1 MHFYW
6 ILLKS
11 DVFGDCQPCVLA
23 GTSENYGSAWYP
35 LDGHYW
41 ITSAWLYSLL
51 KYLPSF
57 WMLLVACNSYVMH
70 LSVLHM
76 EAATQTSKHQQVN
89 NVWKWLLSCPTQYVT
104 VYATVHQSPLLYNYE
119 RTYQKVPVMIVKMA
133 AQFPYTVCYCI
144 CNSSPVT
151 TTLQLW
157 TDISESSSYDRE
169 GSQHRAHPYT
179 NKRCGYWIPK
189 KCTDVRKNRAE
200 PQEIYLSLYYK
211 KCCMG
216 KA

>member
-76 EAATQTSKHQQVN
+76 EAATQNTNRLTMCENGCSVALHSMLLYMQQFTSHHYFTTMNGHIRKFQLWS
-89 NVWKWLLSCPTQYVT
+89 WKWLLSCPTQYVT
-104 VYATVHQSPLLYNYE
+104 VYATAHQSPLLYNYE
-119 RTYQKVPVMIVKMA
+119 RTYQKVPVMTVKA
-133 AQFPYTVCYCI
+133 HNIEPTPTPTKGVDTGSPRNVLRWEKTEQSHKKYTYPFIIRNVAWERH
-144 CNSSPVT
+144 N
-151 TTLQLW
+151 
-157 TDISESSSYDRE
+157 
-169 GSQHRAHPYT
+169 
-179 NKRCGYWIPK
+179 
-189 KCTDVRKNRAE
+189 
-200 PQEIYLSLYYK
+200 
-211 KCCMG
+211 
-216 KA
+216 

>member
-119 RTYQKVPVMIVKMA
+119 RTYQKVPVMTVKA
-133 AQFPYTVCYCI
+133 HNIEPTPTPTKGVDTGSPRNVLTWEKTEQSHKKYTYRFIIRNVAWERH
-144 CNSSPVT
+144 N
-151 TTLQLW
+151 
-157 TDISESSSYDRE
+157 
-169 GSQHRAHPYT
+169 
-179 NKRCGYWIPK
+179 
-189 KCTDVRKNRAE
+189 
-200 PQEIYLSLYYK
+200 
-211 KCCMG
+211 
-216 KA
+216 